1 MNIKILSMQRVVNY
15 GSFMQAYAL
24 KKVVEAAGHTVTFCD
39 FNAGD
44 PRHLGEKVKKVTFWH
59 KFFNLRQFIF
69 KPTSYLAY
77 RAFRRQSKHYYKQ
90 YAWPTLGIN
99 ANRNCDY
106 NGDLMIIGSDEV
118 FNYTQNHA
126 FGYVPTLFG
135 HGVTASSI
143 ISYAASAGYANAS
156 DVESD
161 GMQDEMIKGFARFDA
176 IGVRDQNTFE
186 LASRYAKQAVHYTID
201 PTLLYDFT
209 QETPDAPIPSNYLLV
224 YAYGG
229 RIDAAF
235 DVKKITQY
243 AKSKNLRVVSVGF
256 YNDWCD
262 ENIVVKPFDL
272 LAVFKHASYVVTDTF
287 HGTIFSIKYCKPF
300 VSIIQGENKWGSN
313 ASKVGFL
320 LQQLNLSSR
329 IINNADNLAKDLDA
343 SIDYV
348 AVNHTL
354 AILRDQSLQFLHGA
368 LNKADIKAQ
377 KLNANSLAEQ
387 HKYQNLAQY
396 SEQHFKQAAV
406 KQF

>member
-39 FNAGD
+39 FNAGE
-44 PRHLGEKVKKVTFWH
+44 PRHVGEKVKKVTFWH
-59 KFFNLRQFIF
+59 KIYNLRKLIF
-69 KPTSYLAY
+69 KPKSYLAY
-77 RAFRRQSKHYYKQ
+77 RVFKRQLKQVYTQ
-90 YAWPTLGIN
+90 YAWASLGIN
-99 ANRNCDY
+99 VNRNCNY
-106 NGDLMIIGSDEV
+106 SGDLMIIGSDEV

-126 FGYVPTLFG
+126 FGYVPALFG
-135 HGVTASSI
+135 HGLATSSI

-161 GMQDEMIKGFARFDA
+161 GMQDEMIKGFAQFDA

-209 QETPDAPIPSNYLLV
+209 QETPDAPIPPNYLLV

-229 RIDAAF
+229 RVDAAI
-235 DVKKITQY
+235 DVKKITEY

-272 LAVFKHASYVVTDTF
+272 LAVFRHASYVITDTF
-287 HGTIFSIKYCKPF
+287 HGTIFSIKHCKPF
-300 VSIIQGENKWGSN
+300 VSIIQNENKWGSN

-320 LQQLNLSSR
+320 LQQLNLSAR
-329 IINNADNLAKDLDA
+329 IVNTADNLAADLDA
-343 SIDYV
+343 PIDYV

-354 AILRDQSLQFLHGA
+354 TILRDQSLQFLHGT
-368 LNKADIKAQ
+368 LSKAEIKAQ
-377 KLNANSLAEQ
+377 TLGETQRRN
-387 HKYQNLAQY
+387 
-396 SEQHFKQAAV
+396 
-406 KQF
+406 